1 MAKINKI
8 NKSTNYLSL
17 LFIQI
22 VNLYLDLTIVRLIK
36 VKSVQ
41 ETYLIKHSN
50 KIDKTNKDNEK

>member
-22 VNLYLDLTIVRLIK
+22 LNLYLDLTIVRLIK